1 MTRRACT
8 LYTPTTQTTSEGAIM
23 SETQRLD
30 SDVRIIRR
38 NLNKGFISQAKV
50 DEMLA
55 DLPDVEGSGEWFDP
69 MALDENE
76 EEETTAEAAD
86 VE

>member
-1 MTRRACT
+1 
-8 LYTPTTQTTSEGAIM
+8 M

-55 DLPDVEGSGEWFDP
+55 DLPDVE
-69 MALDENE
+69 
-76 EEETTAEAAD
+76 
-86 VE
+86 